1 MIKIDELL
9 RSISMSA
16 GAVSLIQ
23 IAATM
28 LGAVLIGSGCN
39 SSSHSEVELPTGVH
53 CRSESHGSF
62 LWKTTST
69 ACVDASGKVIGSY
82 SDY

>member
-1 MIKIDELL
+1 
-9 RSISMSA
+9 MSA
-16 GAVSLIQ
+16 RAVSLIQ
-23 IAATM
+23 IAAAV
-28 LGAVLIGSGCN
+28 LGAVLFGSGC
-39 SSSHSEVELPTGVH
+39 SSDSHTEVQLPTGVH

-69 ACVDASGKVIGSY
+69 ACVDANGKVIGSY

>member
-1 MIKIDELL
+1 MPAGLL
-9 RSISMSA
+9 
-16 GAVSLIQ
+16 SLIQ
-23 IAATM
+23 IAAAL
-28 LGAVLIGSGCN
+28 LGAVLFGSGCN
-39 SSSHSEVELPTGVH
+39 SSSHTEVELPTGVH

-69 ACVDASGKVIGSY
+69 ACVDANGKVIGSY

>member
-1 MIKIDELL
+1 MPV
-9 RSISMSA
+9 RS
-16 GAVSLIQ
+16 VWLIV
-23 IAATM
+23 IVAAL

-39 SSSHSEVELPTGVH
+39 SNSNTEVTLPTGVR
-53 CRSESHGSF
+53 CRSETHGSF

-69 ACVDASGKVIGSY
+69 AYVDANGKVIGSY